1 MKKFSLFIT
10 FLILILFLTG
20 CNLPGS
26 SDPEVDLVATQVA
39 ILLTESATE
48 TQPAGVEDEP
58 TPTVTLQPSPTETA
72 VIEAPTA
79 TQTAT
84 ATLTATPE
92 PDQDDPAQQL
102 GSPAW
107 TYDFNGE
114 TSPWDFESP
123 QANYETANGFLN
135 MTAKANANW
144 HSWYVSSPKL
154 ENAYVETTIEFSDCS
169 GFDRF
174 GFAVRASSDGQQFYF
189 LSVTCDSRMGFFRM
203 APGVDIHPI
212 KAYENVPLLS
222 DLTETP
228 HRVGIWMEGST
239 FTFYIDG
246 EEVGTASD
254 STLADEGYT
263 GYLIAFS
270 NTPGFTVQ
278 VDELRYWNLP

>member
-1 MKKFSLFIT
+1 MKTFRLVVS
-10 FLILILFLTG
+10 FLILTLFLTS
-20 CNLPGS
+20 CNLPGNGEP
-26 SDPEVDLVATQVA
+26 DVDLVATQVSM
-39 ILLTESATE
+39 LLTEAATE
-48 TQPAGVEDEP
+48 TQPALEEDEP
-58 TPTVTLQPSPTETA
+58 TPTLTVEPSPTETA
-72 VIEAPTA
+72 IPEEPTP
-79 TQTAT
+79 TQTAS
-84 ATLTATPE
+84 ATLTQTPE
-92 PDQDDPAQQL
+92 PDQDDPVQQL

-107 TYDFNGE
+107 TYDFSGD
-114 TSPWDFESP
+114 TSPWDFDSD
-123 QANYETANGFLN
+123 QAIFETANGYLN

-154 ENAYVETTIEFSDCS
+154 KNAYLETTIEFSDCS

-189 LSVTCDSRMGFFRM
+189 LSITCDGQLGFFRM
-203 APGVDIHPI
+203 APDVDIHQI
-212 KAYENVPLLS
+212 KGYENEPALS
-222 DLTETP
+222 DVMDTR

-254 STLADEGYT
+254 NTLNDEGYT

-278 VDELRYWNLP
+278 VDELRYWNMP